1 MKFHVLVIGLLL
13 VACVESRDHGAGKSI
28 ENQDGG
34 AGACQDSDGDGY
46 GEGCERG
53 GDCNDSDET
62 IHTGC
67 SQCVTPQQGCI
78 CAEAAKPV
86 SCYLSPTADDSGTVM
101 CHEGTRYCREGHWS
115 ACESIV
121 TYPKPES
128 TQPQAIVAADA
139 GPARC
144 NECNVNCFIVR
155 DSLDPVDAGLDSS
168 TTNTQLTDGGG
179 LTLTYAVVDSG
190 IPMDASTFDPS
201 TCILGTAPDHD
212 CDGIPDIY
220 DPYPNQ
226 KPFATANPTIFLDV
240 APGETGVGVVKLA
253 FYLNSA
259 DIYFLVD
266 QTGSM
271 VGERDRLVADMVSG
285 DFINNPAFNCADYDF
300 DFHPNNE
307 LKTQGL
313 VGAIRCII
321 RDANFG
327 VGYFR
332 EIPFENSGGSYYAA
346 KDSITYR
353 NLQDITSNIASMST
367 AVSKLT
373 PILNIDWP
381 EASMVA
387 LNSVVTGNG
396 MYVGVD
402 RPGLPPRAG
411 CPSLAWGYPCFRSN
425 AIPIVVMFTDAPF
438 HNGPATGT
446 APAIAND
453 PYKAATLGMTAGTT
467 TSYTSVA
474 PTNENTANAYDLGD
488 LTNSYNSY
496 IGSTTG
502 MASDLGHSA
511 VTCGSSTFPSAP
523 DALFKFTL
531 SATKSVKLTTEGSD
545 FDTTLSLYRG
555 KPGTAMILGGAT
567 TNDTTAMPYS
577 FGDAAN
583 NFKKT
588 SGNSGTHLSDYS
600 ASDVSCSAAAGAKDS
615 TFTFGLTQ
623 ATRVALDTA
632 GSGYGTVLGL
642 FSGPPTGTTSY
653 TAVANNDTVASPYTV
668 TGGAL
673 NGRNLGFSGTTS
685 AANIF
690 ANYTATQLSCASP
703 PADASPDAV
712 YSFTLSSPTR
722 VRVSSEES
730 TLPTV
735 LALVDNGTF
744 VSPTAVTGNEA
755 EVNAYNV
762 AGLDGNAYQYTQ
774 STAAMAADY
783 NNAVVSCN
791 AGDTAKD
798 AVYKFTLAAT
808 RNVQIDTL
816 GSSLDTVLGLFR
828 GTVTPANTNVALGSN
843 AHETATLANSIGTVN
858 GKRYVI
864 TGGSTNSMLAD
875 YTGTQIGCGANS
887 ASPDAVFKF
896 HLNTGTNV
904 LIDTNGSS
912 FDTVASLHSAALPDL
927 VIAAVSN
934 ANEAVGT
941 AYPIPVATSTSAS
954 NLRFDGTT
962 ALMAVN
968 VPVNDGLG
976 CSANVG
982 AADAVFQL
990 TVATPGN
997 YRIDTIGSGFDTVL
1011 GLYPSTVY
1019 NPAPPTPVA
1028 EGSSGELKSSAVI
1041 VGALDGKWLSYT
1053 GSTSSMANNSTAAN
1067 NTTMTACSVT
1077 TNSKDAF
1084 YSFTLPGPRT
1094 VSIDTIGSSFDTVIG
1109 LFNSAD
1115 VAQSPACDND
1125 GGGGTA
1131 SKITANL
1138 PGGSYYVIIKGRGG
1152 STSGNYAITF
1162 RDTAVSTTTNLL
1174 ACDNDGGGGTA
1185 SQITRNLAAG
1195 TYYVVVKGN
1204 AAGNK
1209 GAYKLSVKQTDW
1221 YDAANRLA
1229 CDNDGGTATA
1239 SLIQQNLA
1247 AGDYWVVVKGLASGN
1262 KGTYTLTVQDSNLVA
1277 CNDNSTGTTSLISQ
1291 SLTAGTYYV
1300 VVKGTGTASGSY
1312 VLNMRDT
1319 SVSLVNSLACDYN
1332 SGPGG
1337 RSLIEQNLAAGTYRV
1352 IVKGK
1357 AAADKGAYKLILRD
1371 LTALPTQLIACDHN
1385 SGSGGKSYLEADLA
1399 IGTYTVVMKGD
1410 TLAGAGAYSLSVRDA
1425 SNMAASDAPLD
1436 CNNDIDA
1443 ATDTSS
1449 VTQTLTPGT
1458 YYAAVKGYSTANSG
1472 TYQLSLGGGSTIGA
1486 TYAPPTYAQTLAA
1499 LNAKQV
1505 RVMSVLSCHDDPI
1518 YGDKNWLGSPGPC
1531 ITTRTQA
1538 TALANATGALGSN
1551 LAPLVFDID
1560 GNGSGLSKTVVDGVA
1575 ALAHYLEMNVFARV
1589 VFNPDANPGFGLLVR
1604 AVDAPGDGCSG
1615 LVGIEHQHCVPGASP
1630 RFELEF
1636 TNPLGSPIA
1645 LNPND
1650 PNGGYNFRAELI
1662 GDNQF
1667 VVDRVPI
1674 YIIPRDVN
1682 NVPEPIAQVVP
1693 QGSYWQD
1700 VAAPGCSQTQRPDWH
1715 DLTWSADVP
1724 QGTSVSFNVCAS
1736 DKATDLQTCP
1746 LTTLCTITGG
1756 AACTADSECGYG
1768 KCFKKSGAM
1777 TGNCQTVTANACATD
1792 AQCLSGSH
1800 CRASKCTF
1808 DVQPVY
1814 IGDVLGS
1821 KNYAANL
1828 RMNVA
1833 LTGNTTA
1840 NTAPI
1845 VHDWSLTYVCSSV
1858 L

>member
-1 MKFHVLVIGLLL
+1 MKFHVLVSGLLL
-13 VACVESRDHGAGKSI
+13 LAACVESRDHGAGTPVETK
-28 ENQDGG
+28 D

-46 GEGCERG
+46 GEGCESG
-53 GDCNDSDET
+53 GDCNDSDEAV
-62 IHTGC
+62 HSGC
-67 SQCVTPQQGCI
+67 TQCVTPQQGCS

-86 SCYLSPTADDSGTVM
+86 SCYLSPTADDNGTMM
-101 CHEGTRYCREGHWS
+101 CHEGTRYCREGRWS

-121 TYPKPES
+121 TYPRPES

-139 GPARC
+139 GPAHC
-144 NECNVNCFIVR
+144 NECNVNCFVVR
-155 DSLDPVDAGLDSS
+155 DNLDPIDAGIDSS
-168 TTNTQLTDGGG
+168 ATNTQLNDGGG
-179 LTLTYAVVDSG
+179 LTLTYILADSG

-201 TCILGTAPDHD
+201 TCIVGTAPDHD

-220 DPYPNQ
+220 DPYPNL

-240 APGETGVGVVKLA
+240 APGETGTGVVKLA

-271 VGERDRLVADMVSG
+271 GGERDRLVADMVSG
-285 DFINNPAFNCADYDF
+285 DFINNPSFNCADYDF

-307 LKTQGL
+307 LKAQGL

-332 EIPFENSGGSYYAA
+332 EIPFKDSTGVAYAA

-353 NLQDITSNIASMST
+353 NLQDITSNISAMNT

-373 PILNIDWP
+373 PLFNIDWP

-411 CPSLAWGYPCFRSN
+411 CPSLAWGYPCFRAN
-425 AIPIVVMFTDAPF
+425 AIPIVIMFTDAPF

-453 PYKAATLGMTAGTT
+453 PYKASWLGMTKGTT

-474 PTNENTANAYDLGD
+474 PTNENTASAYDLGD

-496 IGSTTG
+496 IGSTAG

-511 VTCGSSTFPSAP
+511 VTCGSSALPNSP

-531 SATKSVKLTTEGSD
+531 SANKTVTLTTEGSD

-555 KPGTAMILGGAT
+555 RPATAVTLAGASG
-567 TNDTTAMPYS
+567 NDTTPYS
-577 FGDAAN
+577 FGDATN
-583 NFKKT
+583 RFVKT
-588 SGNSGTHLSDYS
+588 SGNSSSLVSDYS
-600 ASDVSCSAAAGAKDS
+600 ATDVSCSAAAGAKDA
-615 TFTFGLTQ
+615 TFTFDVSQ

-642 FSGPPTGTTSY
+642 FSGPPTTNSF
-653 TAVANNDTVASPYTV
+653 TAVNNLNDTVASAYIV
-668 TGGAL
+668 TNPL
-673 NGRNLGFSGTTS
+673 NGSNQGFSGSTS
-685 AANIF
+685 AVNIQATYNAN
-690 ANYTATQLSCASP
+690 QLNCASP

-744 VSPTAVTGNEA
+744 VPATPVSGNEA
-755 EVNAYNV
+755 EATAYNV
-762 AGLDGNAYQYTQ
+762 LGLDGKAYQYTQ

-783 NNAVVSCN
+783 NNAVVGCS

-798 AVYKFTLAAT
+798 AVYKFTLGT
-808 RNVQIDTL
+808 TTNVQIDTI
-816 GSSLDTVLGLFR
+816 GSGFDTVLGLFR
-828 GTVTPANTNVALGSN
+828 GAVTPTTTNVAVSTN
-843 AHETATLANSIGTVN
+843 ETAAVAYSMGTVN

-864 TGGSTNSMLAD
+864 TGSTTSMLAD
-875 YTGTQIGCGANS
+875 YTTAQISCGANT

-896 HLNTGTNV
+896 HLNTMTNV

-927 VIAAVSN
+927 VITSVPNTNDTVA
-934 ANEAVGT
+934 G
-941 AYPIPVATSTSAS
+941 AYPIPAATSTSGS
-954 NLRFDGTT
+954 NVRFDGTT
-962 ALMAVN
+962 ASMAAH
-968 VPVNDGLG
+968 VPINDGLG

-982 AADAVFQL
+982 APDAVFQL
-990 TVATPGN
+990 AVTTPGN

-1011 GLYPSTVY
+1011 GLYPSTIY
-1019 NPAPPTPVA
+1019 NPTPPTPVA
-1028 EGSSGELKSSAVI
+1028 QGTNGEQKSSAVV
-1041 VGALDGKWLSYT
+1041 VGVGPLDGKWLSYT
-1053 GSTSSMANNSTAAN
+1053 GSTSMMANNSTAAN
-1067 NTTMTACSVT
+1067 NTAMSACSVLSS
-1077 TNSKDAF
+1077 SKDAF
-1084 YSFTLPGPRT
+1084 YSFSLSTPRT
-1094 VSIDTIGSSFDTVIG
+1094 VSIDTNGSAFDTVIG

-1115 VAQSPACDND
+1115 AAQTPACDND
-1125 GGGGTA
+1125 SGTSTA
-1131 SKITANL
+1131 SAITANL
-1138 PGGSYYVIIKGRGG
+1138 GIGSYYVIIKGRS
-1152 STSGNYAITF
+1152 STSSGNYTITF

-1174 ACDNDGGGGTA
+1174 ACDNDGGGGNV
-1185 SQITRNLAAG
+1185 SQMTRNLAAG
-1195 TYYVVVKGN
+1195 SYYVIVKGN
-1204 AAGNK
+1204 AAANK
-1209 GAYKLSVKQTDW
+1209 GAYKLTVKQTDW
-1221 YDAANRLA
+1221 YDAASRLA
-1229 CDNDGGTATA
+1229 CDNDGGTSTA
-1239 SLIQQNLA
+1239 SLIQQTLA
-1247 AGDYWVVVKGLASGN
+1247 AGDYWVVVKGLGSGN
-1262 KGTYTLTVQDSNLVA
+1262 KGAYTLTVQDSNLVA
-1277 CNDNSTGTTSLISQ
+1277 CNDNSTGTTSSISQ
-1291 SLTAGTYYV
+1291 SLTAGLYYV

-1312 VLNMRDT
+1312 TLNMRDT
-1319 SVSLVNSLACDYN
+1319 SVSLVNTLACDYN
-1332 SGPGG
+1332 SGVGG

-1357 AAADKGAYKLILRD
+1357 AAGDKGAYKLILRD
-1371 LTALPTQLIACDHN
+1371 LTALPTRLIGCDHN
-1385 SGSGGKSYLEADLA
+1385 SGSGAKSYLEADLA
-1399 IGTYTVVMKGD
+1399 TGTYTVVLKGD
-1410 TLAGAGAYSLSVRDA
+1410 TAAGAGAYSLSVRDA
-1425 SNMAASDAPLD
+1425 SNLNPNDAPLD
-1436 CNNDIDA
+1436 CDNDISSSPA
-1443 ATDTSS
+1443 VLTSS
-1449 VTQTLTPGT
+1449 VTQSLTPGT
-1458 YYAAVKGYSTANSG
+1458 YYAAVKGYDTSDSG
-1472 TYQLSLGGGSTIGA
+1472 TYQLSLGGASPTAA
-1486 TYAPPTYAQTLAA
+1486 TYVPPTYAQTLAA
-1499 LNAKQV
+1499 LQAKQV
-1505 RVMSVLSCHDDPI
+1505 RVMSVLSCNDDPS
-1518 YGDKNWLGSPGPC
+1518 YGDKNWLGQPAAC
-1531 ITTRTQA
+1531 VTTRTQA
-1538 TALANATGALGSN
+1538 TALANATGALGNN

-1560 GNGSGLSKTVVDGVA
+1560 GDGSGLSKTVVDGVA

-1589 VFNPDANPGFGLLVR
+1589 VFDPNPNPGFGLVVR

-1615 LVGIEHQHCVPGASP
+1615 LVGIEHQHCAPGASP

-1636 TNPLGSPIA
+1636 TNPLAHPVPP
-1645 LNPND
+1645 NPLD

-1662 GDNQF
+1662 GDGQF

-1682 NVPEPIAQVVP
+1682 NVPEPVAQVAP

-1700 VAAPGCSQTQRPDWH
+1700 VGAPGCSPTQRPDWH
-1715 DLTWSADVP
+1715 DLIWTADVP

-1746 LTTLCTITGG
+1746 LTPLCTITGG
-1756 AACTADSECGYG
+1756 AACIADSECGYG
-1768 KCFKKSGAM
+1768 KCFKKGTAM
-1777 TGNCQTVTANACATD
+1777 TGNCQTITANACTTD
-1792 AQCLSGSH
+1792 AQCLSSSH

-1814 IGDVLGS
+1814 IGGVLGS
-1821 KNYAANL
+1821 ANFSANL
-1828 RMNVA
+1828 RMNIA
-1833 LTGNTTA
+1833 LTGNTSA
-1840 NTAPI
+1840 NTAPT
-1845 VHDWSLTYVCSSV
+1845 VEDWSLTYVCSST